1 MNVSLAPSPGV
12 DTGRH
17 GAQPGV
23 QTLLRRRGEAEVKCF
38 QGKKECYNE
47 VQKSRRAV
55 QTGEEA
61 RGIITRQDR
70 TSCFDAHNAYPPGKK
85 RNTGDI

>member
-1 MNVSLAPSPGV
+1 MM
-12 DTGRH
+12 
-17 GAQPGV
+17 
-23 QTLLRRRGEAEVKCF
+23 
-38 QGKKECYNE
+38 

-70 TSCFDAHNAYPPGKK
+70 TSCFDMHNAYPPPREKK
-85 RNTGDI
+85 GTRETYEGNVRARSD